1 MSQAFIDFC
10 EGLKSTLLA
19 LEERIEK
26 AQAALSSGAAR
37 ASNEAQAH
45 IDEAAEHLQK
55 FKAHASQ
62 MAEAVRADLPSR
74 SEAVNDKL
82 EELGHEAQVAMRHA
96 VVFLAE
102 SASKGATGAAGAL
115 QAGAKQAQKIADQLR
130 HDSALTVTPQ
140 DATPSPTKP

>member
-1 MSQAFIDFC
+1 MSQALIEFC
-10 EGLKSTLLA
+10 EELKSTLLA

-37 ASNEAQAH
+37 ASNEAKAH

-55 FKAHASQ
+55 FKTHAGQ
-62 MAEAVRADLPSR
+62 IAEAIRDDLPNR
-74 SEAVNDKL
+74 SVALKDRL
-82 EELGHEAQVAMRHA
+82 EGFGHEAHVAMRHA

-115 QAGAKQAQKIADQLR
+115 QAGAKQAQKIAEQLR
-130 HDSALTVTPQ
+130 QDTALTVTPQ
-140 DATPSPTKP
+140 DAPPSPSKP